1 MKSYSDAREETKHRL
16 VMVSFKRLSSAATTE
31 APASLSACHPPL
43 WLAEAAVAPPG
54 TTLPPSLSERVVS
67 PGQDSPS
74 SSVGTRAAQ
83 AASENFLHR
92 LLYDLGPTVTAP
104 ESMASL
110 KAALLPFGRPQESS
124 VARAIL
130 VMAATNGGTASAAGV
145 TGEAGAS
152 RVEVPTIFQMF
163 RLFGTPENDAISPP
177 LQQQQLPAVDAAD
190 WNPDTLVRVVVELAN
205 GCGKP
210 LDWPAVA
217 RGFDVAELPTVLNV
231 HSLRTILLAYG
242 VATGRPV
249 LPGESLVGR
258 WTHSASQL
266 AMLNC
271 VLTLP
276 GSVNW
281 KSVKPAV
288 DSTAEDAASPFRCVP
303 LIEALVEL
311 DARNLLQAAVTASPD
326 LVLLSLAKSSPR
338 TNGAIRHALLVPLLS
353 SRLAAFPSTSGI
365 VKQMWTI
372 SRPVVEVGLQRL
384 WQAEGGGIGVVLDI
398 IQCLDALPEFLS
410 SSNNFPP
417 KFTLDLALAAFS
429 RDLLNLEEWLTGRL
443 SEGGV
448 PFAGACI
455 LYLSE
460 SISSPGCVAQAMS
473 LDAAALLLKCL
484 FNIASHGELAGELRR
499 IYDAYVALN
508 PRLADLSAPWGSS
521 GSKEKVG
528 LGGNSTDA
536 SDALQSSADN
546 AEGFPPD
553 VDAEADKHYKRL
565 YQEDM
570 TVEQTVELLQQLCAS
585 PVEHNQQV
593 YRCMI
598 HTLFDE
604 YRFLRKYPDREL
616 RITGMLFGALA
627 QFSVLKGKELGVLL
641 NHVLEALSSIEAE
654 PIPIGRLPKFGIC
667 ALERFRARLPEF
679 PYFCD
684 RVLSI
689 SRLHTV
695 IPELLAEVAVGR
707 RAGSGGGRS
716 VVPSD
721 LEMEIGAP
729 WVPEG
734 APAIANPAGAVD
746 SVVGGHGSAVS
757 TMSYNQMTSSTG
769 TVVGPEVLLTKSG
782 VSNSVKVEGTEIS
795 PASTRT
801 TPLKSGLRPSPSG
814 DGTLQFST
822 VNMETLLAQQQSM
835 EVPDSSTQDKIHFI
849 FNNLSAT
856 NMGIK
861 EDELMEFLDERYVDF
876 LAHYVVVKR
885 ASIEPNFHALYI
897 TFLTRIA
904 KHIPKLFSKVFD
916 KSFVNVRL
924 LLGSGKIVSSSS
936 ERLLLKS
943 LGSWIGALTLGRNK
957 PLLRKE
963 LDIKKLLLDA
973 YSNGRLIAV
982 VPFVSKLLVM
992 SKGSLV
998 FKPTNPWLAAILRL
1012 LREIYLVPDLKLNVK
1027 FELPL
1032 LTKELGIDA
1041 NEIEP
1046 ANLLCS
1052 RPAPVRDGNPDFTAI
1067 KKQSGI
1073 ASPVRSAS
1081 PNSSPVRSI
1090 GRENSR
1096 GEPFNLSDPANAD
1109 GPAARGAGGVP
1120 IFSLGGNPST
1130 SVGSAGNSMTELGNI
1145 AAVMTGTGSAS
1156 GGVRANVPGSE
1167 TVADLAT
1174 IMASASLSSSAQ
1186 QHQHSASMQRYGNLG
1201 VAATGRGTGG
1211 QGAAAA
1217 AAAVAA
1223 AAQQA
1228 AAVAAASDVQMAPLV
1243 QPILI
1248 NQSLVLFQTAP
1259 HLKSFISPAIDRA
1272 VQEIITPVVERSCAI
1287 ATITT
1292 KELAMKDFANEMDP
1306 MKIQRAAKQMVQQLA
1321 GSLALVTCKE
1331 PLRVSMGNQLRPAL
1345 SAAASGDSN
1354 LLEQTIQVLCT
1365 ANLEAGC
1372 SVIEQAAT
1380 EKAARDINEVIA
1392 PLFSAR
1398 RQQQQ
1403 RQGTSLITPSAFQD
1417 VLRVYDDF
1425 TRLPRST
1432 AGSVV
1437 AASVAPAPVPNQG
1450 PPGYQ
1455 TTLATPLNQATSL
1468 PGSNSGAM
1476 DPSAVGVS
1484 SGMMPQNSAI
1494 AGSGNAPSAL
1504 NSSSAMKYNSLSL
1517 AANGVED
1524 SLGSGLQS
1532 GAGRGGRYSAI
1543 SAPGAMA
1550 SPAEMAEAMRYAT
1563 ANAPSLATSQSTAS
1577 ASVLA
1582 SAGEG
1587 KLSTQQ
1593 VLELFNTV
1601 YPQLTGA
1608 ISNAVKT
1615 VVPAKPVADGG
1626 LETVDALYQVDLP
1639 ADHSVHRLR
1648 TQIAQAV
1655 KRSLTAD
1662 EASMAVA
1669 QKVFKRLYEGN
1680 SNLYRD
1686 VHVSLLESMRECSRR
1701 LSKELVSWLAYSEDS
1716 KKLNRECAV
1725 ALLRPGSLLHIT
1737 SYDELVAKTCDN
1749 GRNSAAMEFAAFLVQ
1764 RVIVEEPL
1772 TTTREL
1778 YLTLEVLAKVGRR
1791 SPSTT
1796 YPAAPD
1802 GLVALVEACRDVVH
1816 RPAPSPSLSNAGFNT
1831 IGSVASIGSAGI
1843 ASGNAEDHVAAAARA
1858 AKATSEAETIDPPQ
1872 SREMVASVLME
1883 WQRVLEGTR
1892 SQAVPDRV
1900 IASFVTQAKP
1910 TTMYNDEARDR
1921 FFRIG
1926 IDLVCFATSCAL
1938 KSKTSRSRRDSSAAA
1953 IVSAPYTPVEAM
1965 VRLVAAVCKP
1975 ETSGE
1980 SAAKGVAMLA
1990 SYLQALV
1997 RCIVKASHGGD
2008 VRPHFRLFIGV
2019 VMEVCRGMPA
2029 VDSGERSAGAA
2040 LEQDG
2045 TSASGSTSESGIWNG
2060 LEPGLSGRSSDS
2072 LGGQA
2077 NTENGSGTAN
2087 FQILSTIASALNAC
2101 NPNVA
2106 PAFAFS
2112 WLQIVSHHDVLPRLL
2127 SYRSGK
2133 GWRLLRQLIVSMLS
2147 FISPHLSKVGPQSDI
2162 PSQIRTLYRGTLRV
2176 LLVLLHDFPEFLCD
2190 YHFALCDVIPSS
2202 CIQMRNLVLSAYPRS
2217 MRLPDPFLPN
2227 LKVDKLE
2234 EMSSEP
2240 RVLSNLTTA
2249 LVTAGVKAPV
2259 DKFLQDPKAQSASSL
2274 ALHTKL
2280 VCRDKHGQKHN
2291 IPAVNALVL
2300 YLGQQSMSRNP
2311 PGSQPVVNGPSIE
2324 VMQALLVDMD
2334 AEGRFHLLNAIANQL
2349 RYPNLHTHYFSCV
2362 LLYLFKDGSS
2372 VTVKEQITRVLV
2384 ERLIANRPHPW
2395 GLLITF
2401 IELIKNAEYGFWN
2414 HEFVRCAPQIEQL
2427 FENVVRFALSSS
2439 GVAAGSEPGPNTKG
2453 QQAPTSTG

>member
-1 MKSYSDAREETKHRL
+1 MYSDAREETKYRL
-16 VMVSFKRLSSAATTE
+16 VMVSFKRLSSAATSE
-31 APASLSACHPPL
+31 APASLSACRPPV

-54 TTLPPSLSERVVS
+54 TTLPPSLCESLPVTS
-67 PGQDSPS
+67 QDSAS
-74 SSVGTRAAQ
+74 SSSRARTAE

-92 LLYDLGPTVTAP
+92 LLYDLGPTITAP
-104 ESMASL
+104 DSMASL
-110 KAALLPFGRPQESS
+110 KAALVPFGRPQESS

-130 VMAATNGGTASAAGV
+130 VMAATNGGTAPAAGV

-163 RLFGTPENDAISPP
+163 RLFGTSENGASSPP

-190 WNPDTLVRVVVELAN
+190 WNPETLVRVVIELAN
-205 GCGKP
+205 ECGKP
-210 LDWPAVA
+210 IDWPSVV

-249 LPGESLVGR
+249 LPSESLVGR

-276 GSVNW
+276 GSVDW

-338 TNGAIRHALLVPLLS
+338 TNGAIRNALLVPLLS
-353 SRLAAFPSTSGI
+353 TRLSAFPATSSI

-384 WQAEGGGIGVVLDI
+384 WQAEGGGIGIVLDI
-398 IQCLDALPEFLS
+398 ILCLEALPDFLS
-410 SSNNFPP
+410 GSNGFPP
-417 KFTLDLALAAFS
+417 KFTLDLAIAAFS
-429 RDLLNLEEWLTGRL
+429 RDLLKFEEWLIGRL

-460 SISSPGCVAQAMS
+460 AISSPGCVAQSMS

-484 FNIASHGELAGELRR
+484 FNVASHGELAGELRR
-499 IYDAYVALN
+499 IYDAYVVLN

-528 LGGNSTDA
+528 LGGTSTEA
-536 SDALQSSADN
+536 SDGFQSSADDS
-546 AEGFPPD
+546 EGFPPD

-585 PVEHNQQV
+585 PVAHNQQV

-654 PIPIGRLPKFGIC
+654 PSPIGRLPKFGIC
-667 ALERFRARLPEF
+667 ALERFRTRLAEF

-684 RVLSI
+684 RVLGI

-721 LEMEIGAP
+721 LEIEIGAP

-734 APAIANPAGAVD
+734 VTTSGRTPAIANPAGTVD
-746 SVVGGHGSAVS
+746 SVVGGQGTTIS
-757 TMSYNQMTSSTG
+757 TMSSNQVPPSTG
-769 TVVGPEVLLTKSG
+769 AVGVELPLTKSD
-782 VSNSVKVEGTEIS
+782 VSNSMKMEGPDIS

-849 FNNLSAT
+849 FNNLSVT

-861 EDELMEFLDERYVDF
+861 EDELMEFLDKRYADF

-1096 GEPFNLSDPANAD
+1096 GEPFNLSDPANLD
-1109 GPAARGAGGVP
+1109 GPAARGAGVP

-1130 SVGSAGNSMTELGNI
+1130 SVGGAGNPMTELGNMT
-1145 AAVMTGTGSAS
+1145 AVMTGTGSAG

-1186 QHQHSASMQRYGNLG
+1186 QHQHRTSMQRYGNLG
-1201 VAATGRGTGG
+1201 VAGTSRGAGG

-1217 AAAVAA
+1217 AAAA

-1228 AAVAAASDVQMAPLV
+1228 AVVAAASDVQIAPLV
-1243 QPILI
+1243 QPIVI

-1306 MKIQRAAKQMVQQLA
+1306 MKIQKAAKQMVQQLA

-1403 RQGTSLITPSAFQD
+1403 RQGSGLIAPSASQD

-1432 AGSVV
+1432 AGPVV
-1437 AASVAPAPVPNQG
+1437 APSVTPVPVANPG

-1455 TTLATPLNQATSL
+1455 TTLATSLSQANSV
-1468 PGSNSGAM
+1468 PGPNAGPM

-1484 SGMMPQNSAI
+1484 SGMVPQNSAST
-1494 AGSGNAPSAL
+1494 GSGIVASAL
-1504 NSSSAMKYNSLSL
+1504 SSSSAVKYNSLSVS
-1517 AANGVED
+1517 ANGVD
-1524 SLGSGLQS
+1524 DALGGGLQS
-1532 GAGRGGRYSAI
+1532 GAGRGGRYTVI

-1550 SPAEMAEAMRYAT
+1550 SSAEMAEAMRYAT
-1563 ANAPSLATSQSTAS
+1563 ANAPSLATSQTMAS
-1577 ASVLA
+1577 ASVLT

-1601 YPQLTGA
+1601 YPQLTSA

-1615 VVPAKPVADGG
+1615 IVPSKPVADGG
-1626 LETVDALYQVDLP
+1626 VETVDALYQVDLP

-1796 YPAAPD
+1796 FPAAPN
-1802 GLVALVEACRDVVH
+1802 GLVALVEACRNVVH
-1816 RPAPSPSLSNAGFNT
+1816 RPAPSPSLSNTGFNS
-1831 IGSVASIGSAGI
+1831 IGSVAAIGSAGI
-1843 ASGNAEDHVAAAARA
+1843 VSGNAEDHVAAAARA
-1858 AKATSEAETIDPPQ
+1858 AKATSEAEAMDPPE
-1872 SREMVASVLME
+1872 SREMVASVLTE

-1892 SQAVPDRV
+1892 LQAVPDRV

-1926 IDLVCFATSCAL
+1926 IDLVCFATSGAL
-1938 KSKTSRSRRDSSAAA
+1938 NSKTSRSRRDSSAAA

-1980 SAAKGVAMLA
+1980 SASKGVAMLA

-2029 VDSGERSAGAA
+2029 VDSGETSAGAA

-2045 TSASGSTSESGIWNG
+2045 TSVSGSANESGIWNG

-2072 LGGQA
+2072 LGGQP
-2077 NTENGSGTAN
+2077 NTENGAGTAN

-2162 PSQIRTLYRGTLRV
+2162 PPQIRTLYRGTLRV

-2234 EMSSEP
+2234 EMSTEP

-2259 DKFLQDPKAQSASSL
+2259 DKFLQDPKAQSAASL
-2274 ALHTKL
+2274 GLHTKL
-2280 VCRDKHGQKHN
+2280 VCRDKNGQKYN

-2300 YLGQQSMSRNP
+2300 YLGQQSMSRIP

-2401 IELIKNAEYGFWN
+2401 IELIKNADYGFWN

-2439 GVAAGSEPGPNTKG
+2439 GLPTSSEPGQNSQG
-2453 QQAPTSTG
+2453 QQTSTSS